1 MHDWA
6 SSRAS
11 SCRRQSSFAFSK
23 SYFLFSKSLYP
34 LQTFLL
40 LQQRLFFFDDQID
53 RGPVASDQSI
63 NLIDPP
69 LCMVSSAQGL
79 ALGQLLSRDSAHSVP
94 LSPGDPA
101 LFLAAQGMFL
111 AQ

>member
-1 MHDWA
+1 MRSPSFSA
-6 SSRAS
+6 S
-11 SCRRQSSFAFSK
+11 SK

-34 LQTFLL
+34 LQALLL
-40 LQQRLFFFDDQID
+40 LQQDLLFFDDQID

-63 NLIDPP
+63 NLIDP
-69 LCMVSSAQGL
+69 LLGMVSSAQCL
-79 ALGQLLSRDSAHSVP
+79 PLGQLLSRDGTHSVP
-94 LSPGDPA
+94 LLPGDPA